1 MHLTAENQAAEI
13 QRPGGTGNEVEGEGA
28 LLGARTFGL
37 GFDRGATSA
46 RNLKFRMREGRM
58 GLVCS
63 EGGRWSGLVIVE
75 LEGDE
80 VS

>member
-1 MHLTAENQAAEI
+1 
-13 QRPGGTGNEVEGEGA
+13 V
-28 LLGARTFGL
+28 LGL
-37 GFDRGATSA
+37 ELSVWGFDRGATLA
-46 RNLKFRMREGRM
+46 GNLKFRMREGRM

-80 VS
+80 VN

>member
-1 MHLTAENQAAEI
+1 MKLKE
-13 QRPGGTGNEVEGEGA
+13 RVPCW
-28 LLGARTFGL
+28 GL
-37 GFDRGATSA
+37 ELSVWGFDGGATLA

>member
-1 MHLTAENQAAEI
+1 MRKSNGLVGLAMK
-13 QRPGGTGNEVEGEGA
+13 VEGGDTV
-28 LLGARTFGL
+28 LGL
-37 GFDRGATSA
+37 ELSVWGFDRGATLA
-46 RNLKFRMREGRM
+46 GNLKVRMREGRM

-80 VS
+80 IS